1 MGALRD
7 INLLKKNAKVACEM
21 FLAECRKRGLP
32 VLVTETLRTKERQN
46 ELYAQGRTKPGNIVT
61 WTKNSRHMTGLAWD
75 ICKNKKGEEYSDLNF
90 FEKCG
95 EVAKELGIT
104 WGGTWKNKDMPHF
117 EVTDDWEAYD
127 MKEFEDIKKE
137 LELVKNELAKVK
149 NAKVVYRYTL
159 DVPVWARATIQKLLD
174 KGYYKGL
181 ADDDLNLSEDVMRTL
196 VILDRA
202 GLFE

>member
-1 MGALRD
+1 
-7 INLLKKNAKVACEM
+7 
-21 FLAECRKRGLP
+21 
-32 VLVTETLRTKERQN
+32 
-46 ELYAQGRTKPGNIVT
+46 
-61 WTKNSRHMTGLAWD
+61 
-75 ICKNKKGEEYSDLNF
+75 
-90 FEKCG
+90 
-95 EVAKELGIT
+95 
-104 WGGTWKNKDMPHF
+104 
-117 EVTDDWEAYD
+117 
-127 MKEFEDIKKE
+127 